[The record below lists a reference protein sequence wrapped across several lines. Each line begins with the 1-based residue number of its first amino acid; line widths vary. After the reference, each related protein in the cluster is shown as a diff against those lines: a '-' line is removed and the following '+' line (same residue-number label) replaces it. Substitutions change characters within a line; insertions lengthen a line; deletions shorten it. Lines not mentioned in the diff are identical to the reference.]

1 MLNKGANV
9 PNSRWEP
16 KRRREQGQEGGR
28 GRKGH
33 FMVSTDQKLEER
45 VGVRLN
51 VRPRAPALVAW
62 CVCELV
68 GLDGGR
74 GGLRVCALA
83 KGHRWQRPPA
93 RCFQL
98 H

>member
-1 MLNKGANV
+1 
-9 PNSRWEP
+9 
-16 KRRREQGQEGGR
+16 
-28 GRKGH
+28 
-33 FMVSTDQKLEER
+33 MVSTDQKLEER

-51 VRPRAPALVAW
+51 VRPRGSGSGYLV

-83 KGHRWQRPPA
+83 KGHRS
-93 RCFQL
+93 
-98 H
+98 